1 MVSSLEELNTNY
13 VEKLAQLH
21 LLILRHQPQ
30 VILQQKSSEEE
41 KSNLAEVRPWLI
53 YPSTSKYKMYH
64 VK

>member
-41 KSNLAEVRPWLI
+41 KSNLAEVRP
-53 YPSTSKYKMYH
+53 
-64 VK
+64 